1 MNEQSKQAGRRYG
14 GSNTHQEFHAGAPLI
29 GQICL
34 HNESTSV
41 TLQVVLHVT
50 MVGFKKVRH

>member
-1 MNEQSKQAGRRYG
+1 MNEQNKQAARRYG
-14 GSNTHQEFHAGAPLI
+14 GSNTHQEFHAAAPLI

-34 HNESTSV
+34 HNEPTAV
-41 TLQVVLHVT
+41 TLQVNLHVT